1 MEGPRSPRHHVNQGS
16 PGPSRMRGGAVGGGV
31 SSQVPSSPYPHCLS
45 SSRAPGVRSG
55 PGGSPSSQE
64 PLPRLPSTQSAL
76 GARGGLVHCERP
88 QRKQDR
94 RCASLRRAVYLLT
107 LSSGTRRAPW
117 SPKGLVCG
125 GPVTLFLPRMGPSLA
140 NELRYDGKERRA
152 GCGPE
157 ALSCAALNSSRRDR
171 KGEARGRSHLA
182 STYGRVTDGVR
193 I

>member
-1 MEGPRSPRHHVNQGS
+1 MRSLGSGWVVWTSLEGPRSPRHHVNQGS

-45 SSRAPGVRSG
+45 SSLAPGVRSG

-76 GARGGLVHCERP
+76 GARRGLVHCERP

-94 RCASLRRAVYLLT
+94 WCASLRRAVYLLT

-125 GPVTLFLPRMGPSLA
+125 GPGHIIPPTNGTFSGKRARLRWEGTQGRPRPRGP
-140 NELRYDGKERRA
+140 ELR
-152 GCGPE
+152 GPQ
-157 ALSCAALNSSRRDR
+157 
-171 KGEARGRSHLA
+171 
-182 STYGRVTDGVR
+182 
-193 I
+193 